1 MDWVRSG
8 IINVCFF
15 FVNLILIENRVF
27 VENLMVFFIFIDVF
41 SKGFEIKLQLSFSL
55 GIRED

>member
-1 MDWVRSG
+1 
-8 IINVCFF
+8 
-15 FVNLILIENRVF
+15 
-27 VENLMVFFIFIDVF
+27 MVFFIFIDVF